1 MDKRLTPARP
11 DLAAAHLKGKV
22 EAARFVEGEKL
33 MSLRGHTAMRAR
45 PESHCSQETELLC
58 GELFTV
64 YEHKN
69 GWAWGQIAS
78 DGYVG
83 YVYDVSLRPF
93 TEPTHRITAPST
105 PLLLHPDVKA
115 ATLNLLPMNAL
126 LRLGQQQGDFFYT
139 GEGFVSYRHVA
150 PMTHHAAD
158 FVAVAEGFLHVP
170 YVWGGKTVAGLDC
183 SGLIQTALQAAGIHA
198 PRDTDMQEKALGIP
212 VDRGEV
218 QRGDLVFWK
227 GHVGVMTDSKTL
239 LHANAFHM
247 EVFAEPLDQAV
258 TRIEAAGRGAITSI
272 KRL

>member
-1 MDKRLTPARP
+1 MDKRLTPARA
-11 DLAAAHLKGKV
+11 DLAALHLKGKV

-69 GWAWGQIAS
+69 GWAWGQIGT

-83 YVYDVSLRPF
+83 YVHDVSLCPHA
-93 TEPTHRITAPST
+93 EPTHHITALST
-105 PLLLHPDVKA
+105 PVLSRPDVKA
-115 ATLNLLPMNAL
+115 ATLTLLPMNAQV
-126 LRLGQQQGDFFYT
+126 RLGQQQGDFFQT
-139 GEGFVSYRHVA
+139 GDGFISYRHVA
-150 PMTHHAAD
+150 LLDHHAVD
-158 FVAVAEGFLHVP
+158 FVTVAQSFLHVP

-183 SGLIQTALQAAGIHA
+183 SGLIQTCLQAAGIHA
-198 PRDTDMQEKALGIP
+198 PRDTDMQEKALGLS
-212 VDRGEV
+212 VDRDEV

-227 GHVGVMTDSKTL
+227 GHVGVMADSQTL

-258 TRIEAAGRGAITSI
+258 TRIQGNTGPITNI

>member
-11 DLAAAHLKGKV
+11 DLAAAHLQGKV
-22 EAARFVEGEKL
+22 EAARFVQGEKC

-69 GWAWGQIAS
+69 GWAWGQIGF

-83 YVYDVSLRPF
+83 YVHDVSLRPYD
-93 TEPTHRITAPST
+93 EPTHRVTAPST
-105 PLLLHPDVKA
+105 PVLLRPDIKA
-115 ATLNLLPMNAL
+115 AAVNFLPMNAQVQ
-126 LRLGQQQGDFFYT
+126 LRHAQGDFFET
-139 GEGFVSYRHVA
+139 NAGFVSYRHVA
-150 PMTHHAAD
+150 PLNEHAID
-158 FVAVAEGFLHVP
+158 FVAVAEGFVHVP
-170 YVWGGKTVAGLDC
+170 YVWGGKTFAGLDC

-198 PRDTDMQEKALGIP
+198 PRDTDMQEKALGLA
-212 VDRGEV
+212 VERHDV

-227 GHVGVMTDSKTL
+227 GHVGVMTDKQTL

-247 EVFAEPLDQAV
+247 EVFAEPLGQAIA
-258 TRIEAAGRGAITSI
+258 RIEQSAGPITSI